1 MISAY
6 ACEPHKGSE
15 PGVGWHW
22 VNQVARFHEVWVIT
36 RANNRAVIEKALPE
50 SAFSHKVHFVYYDLP
65 SYLKFWKR
73 GNRGVHLY
81 YYLWQIGIYFLA
93 RRLHRQQRFHLIHH
107 VTFTNYWMPSFLA
120 LLSIKFVWGPVAGG
134 DFTPKPFLKSLGWRG
149 KIYEWSRSLACR
161 VFEFDPFVRLTARR
175 SALALS
181 TTPQTAQRLKKIGA
195 REITL
200 LSQVGL
206 SQQELES
213 LEAVEH
219 PRGKGFRFLSVGN
232 LLHLKGYHLSL
243 KAFARGQARGQA
255 SVPGC
260 EYWIIGD
267 GPERRALEREA
278 ARLNI
283 EKQVKFLGQ
292 LPRQQVLEML
302 ASCDVFLHPG
312 LHDSG
317 AIVCAEAMGA
327 GLPVICLDLG
337 GPALQVTE
345 ETGFKIPAISPEQ
358 AVKDMAQA
366 MLKLAKNPEL
376 ARQMGEA
383 GRKRVTEH
391 FSWEKKGEFIN
402 RVYQEVLTGGG
413 VME

>member
-1 MISAY
+1 MKVLLSAY

-15 PGVGWHW
+15 PGVGWNR
-22 VNQVARFHEVWVIT
+22 VRQIARFHEVWVIT
-36 RANNRAVIEKALPE
+36 RANNREVIEPALRE
-50 SAFSHKVHFVYYDLP
+50 SPSLSYKVHFVYYDLP
-65 SYLKFWKR
+65 PYLKFWKR

-93 RRLHRQQRFHLIHH
+93 RKLHREQRFDLIHH

-120 LLSIKFVWGPVAGG
+120 LLPLPFVWGPVAGG
-134 DFTPKPFLKSLGWRG
+134 DSTPKAFLKSLSRRG

-175 SALALS
+175 SAVALS

-195 REITL
+195 RKITL

-206 SQQELES
+206 AQQELDS
-213 LEAVEH
+213 LKAVDH
-219 PRGKGFRFLSVGN
+219 PRQNGFRFLSVGN

-243 KAFARGQARGQA
+243 NAFARMQGGI
-255 SVPGC
+255 PGC

-283 EKQVKFLGQ
+283 EKQVKFLGP
-292 LPRQQVLEML
+292 LPRRQVLETL
-302 ASCDVFLHPG
+302 ASCDVLLHPG

-317 AIVCAEAMGA
+317 AMVCAEAMGA

-345 ETGFKIPAISPEQ
+345 DTGFKIPALSPEQ
-358 AVKDMAQA
+358 VVEDMAAA
-366 MLKLAKNPEL
+366 MKKLAENPQL

-383 GRKRVTEH
+383 GRIRVREH
-391 FSWEKKGEFIN
+391 FNWDIKGELIHQLY
-402 RVYQEVLTGGG
+402 REILTRQTND
-413 VME
+413 